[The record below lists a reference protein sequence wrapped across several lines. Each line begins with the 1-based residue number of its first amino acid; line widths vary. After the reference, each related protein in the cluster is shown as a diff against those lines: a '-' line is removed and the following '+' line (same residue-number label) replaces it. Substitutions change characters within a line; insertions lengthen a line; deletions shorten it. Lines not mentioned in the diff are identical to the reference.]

1 MHLVGDHMQRLTLA
15 VAFKEDE
22 SLENQ
27 GSDQAWKP
35 TIKEYELEEYNWVKS
50 EILEFDT
57 E

>member
-1 MHLVGDHMQRLTLA
+1 MQRLTLA
-15 VAFKEDE
+15 VAFKEEE
-22 SLENQ
+22 SLENH

-35 TIKEYELEEYNWVKS
+35 IIKEYELEEYNWVKS